1 MSIAITE
8 STNNA
13 VEERVN
19 SYMSIIKIVGLGAG
33 DLNQLTLGVYKE
45 LQRAEY
51 LFLRTEEHPVVSEL
65 KQEGI
70 EYTSFDDIYVKH
82 NHFEDVYQEIVSFLI
97 DQGEQKQE
105 IHYAVPGHPIVAERT
120 VQLLL
125 ERSKSEA
132 FEVKILGGQSFI
144 DPLLSRLQADP
155 VKGLIFLDATSFKA
169 SSLHPECQTILTQVY
184 DSLSASEAKLTL
196 MEVYPDDYP
205 VTVATAVGTKE
216 EQIQEVPLYQLDRIT
231 TLSNLTAVFIPPS
244 KDEAV
249 MNRQYYRTREIFRHL
264 RGPDGCPWDKEQTHQ
279 SLSKYLLEEA
289 NEVLEAIEE
298 EDVDH
303 LVEELGDVLLQVF
316 LHAQIGE
323 DDGFFTMEDVIGAL
337 NEKMIRRHPHVFGDQ
352 QIIGGAEEVKKQW
365 EMIKEAEKSKKKE
378 DF

>member
-1 MSIAITE
+1 
-8 STNNA
+8 
-13 VEERVN
+13 
-19 SYMSIIKIVGLGAG
+19 MSIIKIVGLGAG
-33 DLNQLTLGVYKE
+33 DLSQLTLGVYKE
-45 LQRAEY
+45 LQGAEH

-70 EYTSFDDIYVKH
+70 EFKSFDDIYVKH
-82 NHFEDVYQEIVSFLI
+82 NRFEDVYQEIVFLLI
-97 DQGEQKQE
+97 EQAEQKQE

-125 ERSKSEA
+125 ERSKTED
-132 FEVKILGGQSFI
+132 FKVEILGGQSFI

-155 VKGLIFLDATSFKA
+155 VDGLLFLDATSLKA

-244 KDEAV
+244 EDEAV
-249 MNRQYYRTREIFRHL
+249 INRQYYRSREIFRKL
-264 RGPDGCPWDKEQTHQ
+264 RGADGCPWDKEQTHQ

-298 EDVDH
+298 DDVDH

-323 DDGFFTMEDVIGAL
+323 DDGFFTMEDVIGSL

-365 EMIKEAEKSKKKE
+365 EMIKEAEQSKKKG